1 MKIALIGL
9 TILTMNTIYSQ
20 KHLKLNEPAPK
31 ISVTDWILN
40 IPKDKTFENK
50 YIVLEFWASWCSG
63 CLESVPHLN
72 EIQSK
77 FNREDLYFVSLT
89 DEKVENVLSIS
100 KKVKFNS
107 IVISDQK
114 KNTQR
119 LFGNRTANI
128 TLPLT
133 ILIDKNGIIK
143 WIGIPAL
150 LNENIIRDLLNNNL
164 IPFNLFGKPN
174 D

>member
-1 MKIALIGL
+1 
-9 TILTMNTIYSQ
+9 MNSVYSQ

-31 ISVTDWILN
+31 IYITDWILN
-40 IPKDKTFENK
+40 VPKDKTFANK

-63 CLESVPHLN
+63 CIDYVDHLN

-77 FNREDLYFVSLT
+77 FNREDLYFVSIT
-89 DEKVENVLSIS
+89 DEKVESVLSIA

-107 IVISDQK
+107 IVVSDQK

-119 LFGNRTANI
+119 LFGNRSANM

-133 ILIDKNGIIK
+133 ILIDNNGIIK
-143 WIGIPAL
+143 WMGIPAL
-150 LNENIIRDLLNNNL
+150 LDENIVRDLLNNSL
-164 IPFNLFGKPN
+164 IPFNLFSKSN
-174 D
+174 DY